1 MNKLVKGSI
10 AGAAGIALLL
20 GGAGTLATWN
30 SSAAVTSAATGITA
44 GTLELTPTSGV
55 STDGWKAVNPNAPGT
70 PSTSINISTFKIVP
84 GDVLTFT
91 KTFDVAAVGNN
102 LTATAALGTGA
113 ITAASAAATGGPLA
127 QDTALA
133 TTLTNNASF
142 AFTVDGSTSPTVT
155 ANSNTKKIVVTVTL
169 TYPKGAAT
177 VGNDSKLGAVN
188 LGAFAITL
196 TQI

>member
-44 GTLELTPTSGV
+44 GTLEITPTSGV
-55 STDGWKAVNPNAPGT
+55 STDGWKVGTPGT
-70 PSTSINISTFKIVP
+70 GINISTFKIVP

-142 AFTVDGSTSPTVT
+142 AFTVDGSASPTVT
-155 ANSNTKKIVVTVTL
+155 ANTNTKKIVVTVTL
-169 TYPKGAAT
+169 TYPKGAVT

-188 LGAFAITL
+188 LGAFAVTL
-196 TQI
+196 TQN